1 MRADSNV
8 RKQLETAIF
17 PDLGAMMEGYAR
29 AAVEV
34 AKREYKRKLDFTVDS
49 AEPLDEIL
57 VMLGETP
64 DYDLIMVY
72 DEVPKT
78 LRDAIRKVQSRY
90 GLEMGAVISVLLI
103 AEPELPQARHEP
115 YVINACRE
123 GVTL

>member
-1 MRADSNV
+1 MPEATAQDYDPRSDPVLRGFLARVREAVGKEPTEALLFGSRARGDHDPMS
-8 RKQLETAIF
+8 
-17 PDLGAMMEGYAR
+17 
-29 AAVEV
+29 
-34 AKREYKRKLDFTVDS
+34 
-49 AEPLDEIL
+49 
-57 VMLGETP
+57 